1 MKSKTKPD
9 SLEDVLAGN
18 VDIVGLDYI
27 TEYQVILFMPPGGDK
42 SNFEY
47 LSKLIF
53 IPPGG
58 DSSNLQHL

>member
-27 TEYQVILFMPPGGDK
+27 TEYQVILFMPLGGD
-42 SNFEY
+42 
-47 LSKLIF
+47 
-53 IPPGG
+53 
-58 DSSNLQHL
+58 